1 MTTQRYH
8 ANALPPQWE
17 DFWTERT
24 DETIAMLDDVCYQLA
39 LWTCEY
45 RCQGVYGQFCDQ
57 CYDVVFDLLSES
69 LAEADRCY
77 DIVFDLLSESLA
89 EAFTVFGR
97 AAYRTG
103 RKGLAEHLAAED
115 ATNALRALAR
125 TTAQADGLLEPL
137 NRNDDTTGSDRSD
150 P

>member
-1 MTTQRYH
+1 MTTQGYH
-8 ANALPPQWE
+8 TNPLPPRWE

-24 DETIAMLDDVCYQLA
+24 DENIAMLDDLCYQLA
-39 LWTCEY
+39 LWICEY
-45 RCQGVYGQFCDQ
+45 RCQGVYGQFC
-57 CYDVVFDLLSES
+57 
-69 LAEADRCY
+69 DRCY

-137 NRNDDTTGSDRSD
+137 NRNHETTGSDRSD